1 MLFRMDRKRRSV
13 FKNVFEKY
21 RKLNCLRNAH
31 VQNRFPSVHVSNG
44 HLGIEADLCKFHFVI
59 T

>member
-1 MLFRMDRKRRSV
+1 M

-44 HLGIEADLCKFHFVI
+44 HLGIEADLCKFRFVI